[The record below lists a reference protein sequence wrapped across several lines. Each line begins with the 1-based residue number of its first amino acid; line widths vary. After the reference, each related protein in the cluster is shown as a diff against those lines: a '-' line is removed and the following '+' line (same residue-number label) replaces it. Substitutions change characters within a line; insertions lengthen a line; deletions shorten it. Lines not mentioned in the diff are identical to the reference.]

1 MALWHSWEKQIYLF
15 FLDFECRPT
24 PLHHNSINKGSF
36 GTVCC
41 FWPATARLFFQSFN
55 IRQVAAIGRCLM
67 SLEPRQN
74 SRSAVFSFDS
84 CALFCFASSLSD
96 QRPHPVLVRR
106 LHNAVWMFSQ
116 RSQRDLELQH
126 DPLSCQRCW
135 MLEHFGWMSNVKK
148 SDETPDISWHQVG
161 TFLFMQNLLTWISAH
176 VLMPRS
182 DICPEL
188 FLN

>member
-1 MALWHSWEKQIYLF
+1 MRGGTYSSFVKSVSPFDWPKIHGPRNLTHMQSELFFVGAHWLCDIPEKSRFY

-24 PLHHNSINKGSF
+24 PLYHNSINKGSF

-55 IRQVAAIGRCLM
+55 ISQVAAIGLYLM

-74 SRSAVFSFDS
+74 SRSAVFSFDYR
-84 CALFCFASSLSD
+84 ALFCFASSLSD
-96 QRPHPVLVRR
+96 QWPHPILVRR

-116 RSQRDLELQH
+116 RSQRDLELQP

-135 MLEHFGWMSNVKK
+135 ML
-148 SDETPDISWHQVG
+148 
-161 TFLFMQNLLTWISAH
+161 
-176 VLMPRS
+176 
-182 DICPEL
+182 
-188 FLN
+188 